1 VRLHPGSSTKRLAIF
16 IGSMLL
22 LRVSGVPSVESA
34 GQGRKPTRKVTTEV
48 PGGAMTD
55 SVLDA
60 VQNHPFAQGLTPE
73 HCATLASLARHASFG
88 KDKIIFHEGDPKHE
102 FFLLLSGRVSL
113 EMLVQ
118 DKTLRVHTLEA
129 GDELGWSA
137 VLMGGGKRFQ
147 ARALEPVESLAFD
160 GYALLERCRADT
172 GFGYKIMHRL
182 LGVVSERLQAAR
194 IQVLDMHSPIARRAG
209 A

>member
-1 VRLHPGSSTKRLAIF
+1 
-16 IGSMLL
+16 
-22 LRVSGVPSVESA
+22 
-34 GQGRKPTRKVTTEV
+34 
-48 PGGAMTD
+48 MTD
-55 SVLDA
+55 TVLDS
-60 VQNHPFAQGLTPE
+60 VRNHPFTQGLTPE

-88 KDKIIFHEGDPKHE
+88 KDEIIFQEGDPKHE
-102 FFLLLSGRVSL
+102 FFLLLSGRVAL
-113 EMLVQ
+113 EMVVQ
-118 DKTLRVHTLEA
+118 GKALRVHTLEA

-194 IQVLDMHSPIARRAG
+194 IQVLDMYSPIARRAG

>member
-1 VRLHPGSSTKRLAIF
+1 
-16 IGSMLL
+16 
-22 LRVSGVPSVESA
+22 
-34 GQGRKPTRKVTTEV
+34 
-48 PGGAMTD
+48 MTD
-55 SVLDA
+55 PILSA
-60 VQNHPFAQGLTPE
+60 VQHHPFTQGLTPE
-73 HCATLASLARHASFG
+73 HCATLASLARRVHFAA
-88 KDKIIFHEGDPKHE
+88 DDLIFREGDERHE

-113 EMLVQ
+113 EIEAQ
-118 DKTLRVHTLEA
+118 GKPLRVHTLEG

-137 VLMGGGKRFQ
+137 VIVGRGKHFQ
-147 ARALEPVESLAFD
+147 ARALEPVEALAFD

-194 IQVLDMHSPIARRAG
+194 MQVLDMYSPIARRAG

>member
-1 VRLHPGSSTKRLAIF
+1 
-16 IGSMLL
+16 
-22 LRVSGVPSVESA
+22 
-34 GQGRKPTRKVTTEV
+34 
-48 PGGAMTD
+48 MTD
-55 SVLDA
+55 SVLSA
-60 VQNHPFAQGLTPE
+60 VQNHPFVQGLTPE
-73 HCATLASLARHASFG
+73 HCATLASLARPVSFPL
-88 KDKIIFHEGDPKHE
+88 DTLIFREGDERHE

-113 EMLVQ
+113 ELIAQGKV
-118 DKTLRVHTLEA
+118 LRVHTLEG

-137 VLMGGGKRFQ
+137 VIVGSGKHFQ
-147 ARALEPVESLAFD
+147 ARALEPVEALSFD

-194 IQVLDMHSPIARRAG
+194 LQVLDMYSPIARRAG

>member
-1 VRLHPGSSTKRLAIF
+1 
-16 IGSMLL
+16 
-22 LRVSGVPSVESA
+22 
-34 GQGRKPTRKVTTEV
+34 
-48 PGGAMTD
+48 MTD
-55 SVLDA
+55 SVLSA
-60 VQNHPFAQGLTPE
+60 VQNHPFVQGLTPE
-73 HCATLASLARHASFG
+73 HCATLASLARPVSFPR
-88 KDKIIFHEGDPKHE
+88 DTLIFREGDERHE

-113 EMLVQ
+113 ELIAQGKV
-118 DKTLRVHTLEA
+118 LRVHTLEG

-137 VLMGGGKRFQ
+137 VIVGSGKHFQ
-147 ARALEPVESLAFD
+147 ARALEPVEALSFD

-194 IQVLDMHSPIARRAG
+194 LQVLDMHSPIARRAG